1 MDKLS
6 ARVKFAY
13 GMGQLAER
21 LKNQG
26 FETFLFFYFTQ
37 VQGLSGTLAGTAILI
52 ALIFD
57 AVSDPLVGS
66 ISDNWKGRHGRRH
79 PFMLAAAIPMGIFFI
94 VLFNPPSS
102 FGQTGLFAWLTL
114 GSIAVR
120 TAMTVYHVPYM
131 ALGAE
136 LSDDYYERTSIV
148 TWRTLI
154 SFTLSSAFILISY
167 IAFFPESA
175 EFENGMLNPEGY
187 PRYAVFAAL
196 LMIAAIFCTAFFTPV
211 PSDKN
216 IASAKAPTPLSV
228 RRLALELS
236 AAWGNQSFRSLF
248 LGFTAYGALLGL
260 LLTLT
265 THMNVYFW
273 GFNTEQIP
281 WLLAAVIV
289 GFALGP
295 PLAGPLHKR
304 FDKMPTLL
312 AGCVVATI
320 TGNLPIILKLLGLLP
335 ANGSTELLLVIAF
348 FLLLTM
354 TLSAANIVSVG
365 SMMADVAE
373 EHSLS
378 AGESKQGI
386 IFSALSFSGKLSSG
400 FGHFFAG
407 VGLDLIAFPLHLEP
421 SEVTA
426 ESVNRLGLLNVFTI
440 TLVAL
445 ALWAFRSYTIT
456 RQSQR
461 DTQQALADAQLT
473 PSD

>member
-1 MDKLS
+1 MDKLP

-167 IAFFPESA
+167 IAFFPEST

-196 LMIAAIFCTAFFTPV
+196 LMIAAIFCTALGTPV
-211 PSDKN
+211 PSDKH
-216 IASAKAPTPLSV
+216 IASAKAPMPLSA

-236 AAWGNQSFRSLF
+236 AAWGNPSFRSLF

-281 WLLAAVIV
+281 WLLATVIV

-320 TGNLPIILKLLGLLP
+320 TGNLPIVLKLLGLLP
-335 ANGSTELLLVIAF
+335 ENGSTELLLVIAF

-354 TLSAANIVSVG
+354 MLSAANIVSVG

-407 VGLDLIAFPLHLEP
+407 VGLDLIAFPLQLEP
-421 SEVTA
+421 SEVSA

-440 TLVAL
+440 TLVVL